1 MRPGIR
7 NSFLGIIIV
16 FAAGTCVTAQVAAPP
31 PPDAAKI
38 PLSKIPRVHRAPQ
51 LEDSLENHPREAE
64 LTVTDFRQN
73 TPGDGTPATES
84 TTAYLS
90 YDDKTFYAVFVCHDE
105 AGEVRA
111 HLSKR
116 EASDQDDGVGI
127 LLDTFRDFHRAY
139 FFGPPKQFHEPAFF
153 HQIEF
158 LPAVLIRTGPCLVS
172 PQGYRIKFSFFSL
185 RKQLARRVMSH
196 RLAAKIT
203 GVAGYVPPK
212 VMTNAD
218 LEKIVET
225 NDEWIVTRTGIR
237 ERHVVEKGTA
247 TSHMATE
254 AARVVLAQ
262 TKTNPT
268 EIDLI
273 VLASVTPDMFF
284 PATAC
289 LVQER
294 IGAKKAWG
302 FDLSAAC
309 SGFAYA
315 LTVGA
320 QFVGAGTHKKVLA
333 IGSDTMTS
341 VLDYKD
347 RATCV
352 LFGDGA
358 GAALLEAAG
367 SNEGILDFEHDVD
380 GSGGAFLYM
389 PGGGSLHP
397 SSQETVEKRLH
408 YVHQEGSQVFKYA
421 VRRMTEMATH
431 LLERNSFTKD
441 DLQLLVPHQANLRI
455 IRATQERL
463 GVDDSK
469 VMVNIDRYGNTTAG
483 TIPLGLRDAVE
494 QGRLHKGDL
503 VLIVTVGAGYTTGGV
518 LLRWAY

>member
-1 MRPGIR
+1 
-7 NSFLGIIIV
+7 
-16 FAAGTCVTAQVAAPP
+16 
-31 PPDAAKI
+31 
-38 PLSKIPRVHRAPQ
+38 
-51 LEDSLENHPREAE
+51 
-64 LTVTDFRQN
+64 
-73 TPGDGTPATES
+73 
-84 TTAYLS
+84 
-90 YDDKTFYAVFVCHDE
+90 
-105 AGEVRA
+105 
-111 HLSKR
+111 
-116 EASDQDDGVGI
+116 
-127 LLDTFRDFHRAY
+127 
-139 FFGPPKQFHEPAFF
+139 
-153 HQIEF
+153 
-158 LPAVLIRTGPCLVS
+158 
-172 PQGYRIKFSFFSL
+172 
-185 RKQLARRVMSH
+185 MSH
-196 RLAAKIT
+196 RIAAKIT

-225 NDEWIVTRTGIR
+225 NDEWIRTRTGIR
-237 ERHVVEKGTA
+237 ERHVAENGTA

-254 AARVVLAQ
+254 AAKVLLAQ
-262 TKTNPT
+262 TKPDPA

-320 QFVGAGTHKKVLA
+320 QFVGAGTHKKVLV

-367 SNEGILDFEHDVD
+367 PNEGIIDFQHDV
-380 GSGGAFLYM
+380 GASGGAFVYM
-389 PGGGSLHP
+389 RRGGSLHP
-397 SSQETVEKRLH
+397 ASAETVEKRMP
-408 YVHQEGSQVFKYA
+408 YVPQVGSQVFKYA
-421 VRRMTEMATH
+421 VRRMSEMATH
-431 LLERNSFTKD
+431 LLEKNGFTRD
-441 DLQLLVPHQANLRI
+441 DLKLLVPHQAHLRI

-463 GVDDSK
+463 GVEDSR
-469 VMVNIDRYGNTTAG
+469 VMVNIDRYGNTTGA

-494 QGRLHKGDL
+494 QEIGRAH
-503 VLIVTVGAGYTTGGV
+503 V
-518 LLRWAY
+518 